1 MAKQLVMP
9 KMGMSMEEGTIV
21 LWHKKEGDPVKK
33 GEPVVSISSEKIE
46 NDVESPQDGLLLK
59 IAAVVDETIKVGEV
73 IGVVGQEGE
82 SADTGGQKP
91 AKQEEPAAQ
100 AKPEPA
106 REQQAASMKQQAAS
120 TADEPR
126 KRISPAAKKLAKE
139 QGVDLNDVTGTGPKG
154 RVTREDILKAA
165 QEDTSDKPAT
175 EQVAAGEPETAQ
187 APAEAFESK
196 PYSNIR
202 KVIGERMNDS
212 LHQSAQLT
220 MMRYADVTRLMAF
233 RKETNESLAT
243 VHGDRKLTVTDLV
256 ARATVLAL
264 RKHPFMNSAL
274 VDNTIYEYKQ
284 VHLGIAASMER
295 GLMVPV
301 VKDAHQMSTLALSGA
316 IRTLGQ
322 KTRDNELAQDEMKGS
337 TFTITNLGAS
347 GIGFFTPI
355 LNPPETGILGVGAGE
370 KTLVMKDGQPIE
382 AIRLPLSLTFD
393 HRVVD
398 GDPASQFLATLVTL
412 LEEPHALMTLD
423 QW

>member
-21 LWHKKEGDPVKK
+21 LWHKKEGDAVKK

-46 NDVESPQDGLLLK
+46 NEVESPQDGLLLK
-59 IAAVVDETIKVGEV
+59 IAAEVDETIKVGEV

-82 SADTGGQKP
+82 SVDTGGQKP

-100 AKPEPA
+100 TKPEPA
-106 REQQAASMKQQAAS
+106 KEQPAASLKKPDPSSQ
-120 TADEPR
+120 DER
-126 KRISPAAKKLAKE
+126 RIRVSPAAKKLAKE
-139 QGVDLNDVTGTGPKG
+139 QGVDLHDVTGTGPKG
-154 RVTREDILKAA
+154 RVTREDILRAA
-165 QEDTSDKPAT
+165 EAGSTKQPAV
-175 EQVAAGEPETAQ
+175 EQVTPAKPEALQVSDEGFDT
-187 APAEAFESK
+187 K

-212 LHQSAQLT
+212 IHQSAQLT
-220 MMRYADVTRLMAF
+220 MMRYADVTRLMTY

-256 ARATVLAL
+256 ARATILAL

-284 VHLGIAASMER
+284 VHLGIAASMDR

-301 VKDAHQMSTLALSGA
+301 VKDAHQMSTLALSKA

-322 KTRDNELAQDEMKGS
+322 KARDNQLAQDEMKGS

-370 KTLVMKDGQPIE
+370 NTLVMKDGQPKE

-398 GDPASQFLATLVTL
+398 GEPASQFFATIVTL
-412 LEEPHALMTLD
+412 LEEPHALLTLD